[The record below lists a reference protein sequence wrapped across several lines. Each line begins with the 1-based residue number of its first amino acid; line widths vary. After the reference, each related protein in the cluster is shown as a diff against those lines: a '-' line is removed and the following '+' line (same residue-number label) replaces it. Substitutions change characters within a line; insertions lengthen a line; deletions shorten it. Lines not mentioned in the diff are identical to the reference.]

1 MRQACAGGT
10 DARPQAFLV
19 DVYDTILT
27 CDFEALRTELP
38 AIAGAGPREW
48 AEAFARLGP
57 DLSVGR
63 ITLTQAYRQVLAA
76 CGIAPRP
83 ALVRELLGKDREL
96 LAASSRL
103 HDDAIEFLRILRSR
117 GVRVALVS
125 NCIENTRPMLSS
137 LGVSALADAVVLS
150 CEAGCAKPDARIYRQ
165 ALDQL
170 GVRAGAAVLVDDQP
184 AFCAGA
190 AAIGITALQI
200 ARGHA
205 PSPAAPGIK
214 VIGSLLEAIQLL

>member
-1 MRQACAGGT
+1 M
-10 DARPQAFLV
+10 
-19 DVYDTILT
+19 
-27 CDFEALRTELP
+27 LRTELP
-38 AIAGAGPREW
+38 AIAGADPRAW
-48 AEAFARLGP
+48 GEAFARLGS

-63 ITLTQAYRQVLAA
+63 ITLAQGYGQILTA
-76 CGIAPRP
+76 CGIGPRP
-83 ALVRELLGKDREL
+83 ALVRELVSREREL

-103 HDDAIEFLRILRSR
+103 YDDAIMFLRELRAR
-117 GVRVALVS
+117 GIRVALVS
-125 NCIENTRPMLSS
+125 NCMENTRPLLAG

-190 AAIGITALQI
+190 VAVGMTALQI
-200 ARGHA
+200 ARDHE
-205 PSPAAPGIK
+205 PPPAAPGIT
-214 VIGSLLEAIQLL
+214 VIGSLLEVIRLL

>member
-1 MRQACAGGT
+1 M
-10 DARPQAFLV
+10 
-19 DVYDTILT
+19 
-27 CDFEALRTELP
+27 LRTELP
-38 AIAGAGPREW
+38 AIAGADPREW
-48 AEAFARLGP
+48 AEAFARLGS

-63 ITLTQAYRQVLAA
+63 ITLAQGFGQILAA
-76 CGIAPRP
+76 CGIGPRP
-83 ALVRELLGKDREL
+83 ALVRELLRKEREL

-103 HDDAIEFLRILRSR
+103 HDDAIEFLRTLRAR

-125 NCIENTRPMLSS
+125 NCMENTRPLLSG

-150 CEAGCAKPDARIYRQ
+150 CEAGCAKPDARIYQQ

-170 GVRAGAAVLVDDQP
+170 GVRAGAAVFVDDQP

-190 AAIGITALQI
+190 AAVGITALQI

-205 PSPAAPGIK
+205 PPPAAPGIT
-214 VIGSLLEAIQLL
+214 VIGSLLEAIRLL